1 MGFLEDMQE
10 TLDRG
15 VSSARGAVSGVAV
28 EQLGFV
34 KAFARMCQ
42 EGWLQGWHEANGGNL
57 SYRLTDADVAASRA
71 FFYDTPGSWVSMGA
85 QIECL
90 AGAHFLVTRAGGHFR
105 TVQAEP
111 GRGCGIVE
119 VDAAGAA
126 WRVVWGLK
134 DGGLPTSELPSHLMA
149 HAMRMAATD
158 GAARVVYHAHMP
170 NLAAL
175 TLVVPAE
182 SRVITRLLWKVTTE
196 CVMAAPTGVGV
207 LDTLVPGSVELARAT
222 SDLMKD
228 HAVVLW
234 AQHGLVT
241 TGATFDEAFG
251 LAHSLEKA
259 AGIYLTARVANGGAE
274 PQGLLSDEI
283 LQAVIEGCK
292 VPANGAYR

>member
-134 DGGLPTSELPSHLMA
+134 DGGLPTRELPSHLMA

-207 LDTLVPGSVELARAT
+207 LDTNTALKQAISDALDAIT
-222 SDLMKD
+222 SN
-228 HAVVLW
+228 
-234 AQHGLVT
+234 G
-241 TGATFDEAFG
+241 
-251 LAHSLEKA
+251 A
-259 AGIYLTARVANGGAE
+259 AGIYLAARAANGGAE
-274 PQGLLSDEI
+274 PQGLLSDET